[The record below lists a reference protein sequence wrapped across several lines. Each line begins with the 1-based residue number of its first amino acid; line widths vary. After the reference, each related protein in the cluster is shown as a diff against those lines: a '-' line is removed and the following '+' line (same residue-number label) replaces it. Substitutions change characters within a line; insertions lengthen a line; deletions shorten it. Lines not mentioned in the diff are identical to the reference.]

1 MAPCIWK
8 NVPSKYNKCIKLIPQ
23 YNRTGFAVFVIP
35 VPLAALVLVVALTA
49 KAVRRGCNHRS
60 MRPNATCA
68 ALLATACACALVST
82 YTGTFCNSD
91 SGRKLNKCLLTLA
104 FIPTT
109 VQHTQ

>member
-1 MAPCIWK
+1 MSIH
-8 NVPSKYNKCIKLIPQ
+8 NNSHSQ

-68 ALLATACACALVST
+68 ALLVTACACALVRA
-82 YTGTFCNSD
+82 D
-91 SGRKLNKCLLTLA
+91 
-104 FIPTT
+104 
-109 VQHTQ
+109 